1 MATLLRRHRTLRHA
15 SQKGFTILEVT
26 VTVMM
31 VGLVTMS
38 IFGVL
43 TSTSRNEKL
52 QQSMIGNQELV
63 RFGIIQLARDLRSAN
78 PVEPLAA
85 VGDYSTSVEMA
96 LGSSSGT
103 QTYVRWWLSN
113 RVLYRGKLSAPGGTV
128 TQTKT
133 VLTNVENAAQ
143 GITLFRYYN
152 ASAVELATSGTTPA
166 AVGDI
171 TNCAIRVHISVASD
185 AFPGPVPF
193 TEQSDV
199 ELRNRLP
206 GGPGC

>member
-1 MATLLRRHRTLRHA
+1 MTAILRRHRERRGRGEG
-15 SQKGFTILEVT
+15 GFSVLEVSIT
-26 VTVMM
+26 AMM
-31 VGLVTMS
+31 LGLLTMS
-38 IFGVL
+38 IFGLL
-43 TSTSRNEKL
+43 TSTMRNEKL
-52 QQSMIGNQELV
+52 QQSMVSNQELV
-63 RFGIIQLARDLRSAN
+63 RFGVIQVSRDLRSAN
-78 PVEPLAA
+78 PVEPL
-85 VGDYSTSVEMA
+85 STIGEYATKVEVA
-96 LGSSSGT
+96 LGSSTGT
-103 QTYVRWWLSN
+103 QKYIRWWLSN
-113 RVLYRGKLSAPGGTV
+113 RVLYRGILSAPGGTV
-128 TQTKT
+128 TSTQT
-133 VLTNVENAAQ
+133 VLTNVENANQ

-152 ASAVELATSGTTPA
+152 ASGVELATTGLTPA

>member
-1 MATLLRRHRTLRHA
+1 MAALLRRHRAARA
-15 SQKGFTILEVT
+15 RGEAGFSVLEVT
-26 VTVMM
+26 VVTMM
-31 VGLVTMS
+31 MGLMTMS

-52 QQSMIGNQELV
+52 QQSMVGNQELV
-63 RFGIIQLARDLRSAN
+63 RFGIIQLSRDLRSAN
-78 PVEPLAA
+78 PVEPLTTIGSYA
-85 VGDYSTSVEMA
+85 TSVELA
-96 LGSSSGT
+96 LGASSGT

-113 RVLYRGKLSAPGGTV
+113 KVLYRSLLSAPNGTI
-128 TQTKT
+128 TSTRT
-133 VLTNVENAAQ
+133 VLTNVENASQ
-143 GITLFRYYN
+143 GITLLRYYN